1 MKTMALRLWLL
12 LGLALAA
19 GCGSDAPPSA
29 PEQSAAPPATAAD
42 IERESARLTAWLNA
56 RYEEELAFSPIEKT
70 LQGRKDDYDK
80 LDDNSEA
87 GLDEQLRW
95 REGTVDE
102 LKSTFDYALLTP
114 EAKIS
119 YDLWTYQLERAEAAQ
134 PFRRRAYQFTQ
145 RSGPHTQLPQ
155 FLINFHRVDEEADMT
170 AYIARL
176 GETARYLEQ
185 TLERAKLAAA
195 EGVHAPRFAY
205 EAVIMQARAIVTGA
219 PFGGA
224 GDAPLFA
231 DAKAKIDALVA
242 NGKIDAARAEELRTA
257 FAAALTEQLMPAYDD
272 VIAWVESDLPN
283 TDEAPTGI
291 WKLPQGREYYAERL
305 AAMTTTEMTADEIHE
320 LGLREVA
327 RIQGEMEAIRQRV
340 GFKGS
345 LQELFAFVRED
356 PQFFFPN
363 NDEGR
368 EAYLQAARDYLGAIK
383 QKLPDYFGLLPKADL
398 IVKRVEPFREEPGAA
413 QHYFGGTPDGSRPG
427 IYYAHL
433 IDMTSM
439 PKWDMESVAYH
450 EGLPGHH
457 MQISIAQELTGI
469 PKFRTQLGVTA
480 YAEGWGLYAEALA
493 KEMGGYEDPY
503 SDLGRLGNEIWRAVR
518 LVVDTGMHAK
528 GWTEEQAVAYF
539 MANAPTSEGQIR
551 SEIQRYLVTPGQAT
565 AYKVGMLKIQE
576 LRAKAERELGARF
589 DIRGFHDAVLGGG
602 ALPLSILERRV
613 NDWIASQNPG

>member
-1 MKTMALRLWLL
+1 MKTIILRSWLL
-12 LGLALAA
+12 LGVALAA
-19 GCGSDAPPSA
+19 GCGSDEPPSA
-29 PEQSAAPPATAAD
+29 PEQEAAPPATAAD
-42 IERESARLTAWLNA
+42 IERETARLTEWLNV

-70 LQGRKDDYDK
+70 FQGRKDDYAK

-87 GLDEQLRW
+87 AQNTQLEW
-95 REGTVDE
+95 RRGTVDE
-102 LKSTFDYALLTP
+102 LRSTFDYELLAP
-114 EAKIS
+114 EAQIS
-119 YDLWTYQLERAEAAQ
+119 YDLWVYQLERVEAAT

-176 GETARYLEQ
+176 DETARYIEQ
-185 TLERAKLAAA
+185 TLERAKLAAS

-205 EAVIMQARAIVTGA
+205 EAVIEQARTVVTGA
-219 PFGGA
+219 PFGGE

-231 DAKAKIDALVA
+231 DAKSKIDALVA
-242 NGKIDAARAEELRTA
+242 NGKIDAARGEELR
-257 FAAALTEQLMPAYDD
+257 AAAAAVLTQRVKPAYDA
-272 VIAWVESDLPN
+272 VIAWVETDLSN
-283 TDEAPTGI
+283 TSEAPTGV
-291 WKLPQGREYYAERL
+291 WNLPEGGAYYAERL
-305 AAMTTTEMTADEIHE
+305 AAMTTTSMTADEIHE

-340 GFKGS
+340 GFEGT

-356 PQFFFPN
+356 QQFFFAN
-363 NDEGR
+363 TDEGR
-368 EAYLQAARDYLGAIK
+368 EAYLQAARDYLGVIK
-383 QKLPDYFGLLPKADL
+383 QELPEYFGLLPKADL

-413 QHYFGGTPDGSRPG
+413 QHYFGGTPDGTRPG

-433 IDMTSM
+433 IDMSSM

-457 MQISIAQELTGI
+457 MQISIAQELTGV

-480 YAEGWGLYAEALA
+480 YSEGWGLYAEALA

-528 GWTEEQAVAYF
+528 RWTEEEAVAYF

-576 LRAKAERELGARF
+576 LRARAERELGSSF

-613 NDWIASQNPG
+613 NAWIAAAR